1 MTVQEGATS
10 DRCHDDASPPPWWV
24 RMPALLAGPVIAVVV
39 ASSFGPAGSTEF
51 LEGAAILGRDGAIVL
66 GLLGWMACW
75 WLFQAVPIPVTA
87 LLPVAILPLL
97 GVTRFGEAAAP
108 YASDV
113 IFLFAGGCL
122 LATAIDRHGLGRRFA
137 GAILSV
143 AGRRPSAIV
152 AAFIVVTALLSSVV
166 SNTATVAI
174 VLPLAIG
181 AIAHVDR
188 HAVAVPGRS
197 VPTGRFSLCLLL
209 AVAYAA
215 NIGGCLTIVG
225 SPPNAIG
232 AKLLSEQTGTPISFL
247 EWMRFGGPVVLV
259 MLPLMWALLT
269 MVLLPLRDLKLEA
282 TKGLAFEP
290 GPPMA
295 RESWFTLAVFVATV
309 AAWVTRPLWPAEAAS
324 IGDWGIATIA
334 ALLLLCIPLRSAPG
348 GAALHAG
355 DLARLPWGVFI
366 LFGGGISLAEAMK
379 THGVD
384 DYLGSLFTGLEGL
397 PPWLVIATVVAA
409 VVFLTE
415 VTSNT
420 AVASAVIPVLIVLG
434 DALGIP
440 AAELALTVAIAAS
453 LAFMLPVGTP
463 PNALVYSTGLVPVG
477 AMIRAGVVLNLVS
490 IAVLTLLSRVL
501 L

>member
-1 MTVQEGATS
+1 MAGPEISGRGGEGG
-10 DRCHDDASPPPWWV
+10 HDDASPPRWWI
-24 RMPALLAGPVIAVVV
+24 RLPALVAGPVLALVVFSML
-39 ASSFGPAGSTEF
+39 APGGREAA
-51 LEGAAILGRDGAIVL
+51 GAASLLGRDGAIVL
-66 GLLGWMACW
+66 GLLCWMATW

-87 LLPVAILPLL
+87 LLPVAVLPFL
-97 GVTRFGEAAAP
+97 GVTRFGDAAAP

-143 AGRRPSAIV
+143 AGRKPSAIV

-181 AIAHVDR
+181 AIAYVDR
-188 HAVAVPGRS
+188 HTVAVPGRP
-197 VPTGRFSLCLLL
+197 VPTGRFALCLLL

-232 AKLLSEQTGTPISFL
+232 AKLLSEATGTPISFL
-247 EWMRFGGPVVLV
+247 GWMRFGGPVVLV
-259 MLPLMWALLT
+259 LLPLMWALLT
-269 MVLLPLRDLKLEA
+269 MVLLPLRDLEIEA
-282 TKGLAFEP
+282 TEGPAFEP

-295 RESWFTLAVFVATV
+295 RESWFTLAVFLATV
-309 AAWVTRPLWPAEAAS
+309 AAWVTRPLWPGQLGS
-324 IGDWGIATIA
+324 IGDWGIATISALVLLCVPMRASGDA
-334 ALLLLCIPLRSAPG
+334 ALRAS
-348 GAALHAG
+348 
-355 DLARLPWGVFI
+355 DLAKLPWGVFI

-379 THGVD
+379 VHGVD
-384 DYLGSLFTGLEGL
+384 AYLGSLFTGLEGL

-440 AAELALTVAIAAS
+440 AAELALTVAVAAS

-477 AMIRAGVVLNLVS
+477 AMIRAGIVLNLVS
-490 IAVLTLLSRVL
+490 IVVLTLLSRVL

>member
-1 MTVQEGATS
+1 MMVSEAPVGAR
-10 DRCHDDASPPPWWV
+10 DHDDTPPPPWWI
-24 RMPALLAGPVIAVVV
+24 RLPALVAGPSVAFAVFAMV
-39 ASSFGPAGSTEF
+39 GPSGPE
-51 LEGAAILGRDGAIVL
+51 AATADAVSLGRDGAIVL
-66 GLLGWMACW
+66 GLLCWMATW

-87 LLPVAILPLL
+87 ILPVAVLPLL
-97 GVTRFGEAAAP
+97 GVSRFADAAAP

-143 AGRRPSAIV
+143 AGRKPSAIV
-152 AAFIVVTALLSSVV
+152 AAFIVVTAILSSMV

-174 VLPLAIG
+174 VLPLAVG
-181 AIAHVDR
+181 AIAYVDR
-188 HAVAVPGRS
+188 HAVAVPGREI
-197 VPTGRFSLCLLL
+197 PTGRFALCLLL

-232 AKLLSEQTGTPISFL
+232 AKLLSEQTGEPISFL
-247 EWMRFGGPVVLV
+247 GWMRFGGPVVLV
-259 MLPLMWALLT
+259 LLPIMWALLT
-269 MVLLPLRDLKLEA
+269 MVLLPLRDLEIEA
-282 TKGLAFEP
+282 TEGPAFEP

-295 RESWFTLAVFVATV
+295 RESWFTLAVFIATV
-309 AAWVTRPLWPAEAAS
+309 AAWVTRPLWPGEIAS

-334 ALLLLCIPLRSAPG
+334 ALVLLCVPLRASGEAP
-348 GAALHAG
+348 LRAG
-355 DLARLPWGVFI
+355 DLAKLPWGVFI
-366 LFGGGISLAEAMK
+366 LFGGGISLAVAMK
-379 THGVD
+379 AHGVD
-384 DYLGSLFTGLEGL
+384 AYLGSLFIGLEGL

-477 AMIRAGVVLNLVS
+477 AIIRAGVVMNFVS
-490 IAVLTLLSRVL
+490 IVVLTLLSRVL

>member
-1 MTVQEGATS
+1 MAGPETSGSGGEGG
-10 DRCHDDASPPPWWV
+10 HDDASPPRWWI
-24 RMPALLAGPVIAVVV
+24 RLPALVAGPVLALVVFSML
-39 ASSFGPAGSTEF
+39 APGGREAA
-51 LEGAAILGRDGAIVL
+51 GAASLLGRDGAIVL
-66 GLLGWMACW
+66 GLLCWMATW

-87 LLPVAILPLL
+87 LLPVAVLPFL
-97 GVTRFGEAAAP
+97 GVTRFGDAAAP

-143 AGRRPSAIV
+143 AGRKPSAIV

-181 AIAHVDR
+181 AIAYVDR
-188 HAVAVPGRS
+188 HTVAVPGRS
-197 VPTGRFSLCLLL
+197 VPTGRFALCLLL

-232 AKLLSEQTGTPISFL
+232 AKLLSEATGTPISFL
-247 EWMRFGGPVVLV
+247 GWMRFGGPVVLV

-269 MVLLPLRDLKLEA
+269 MVLLPLRDLEIEA
-282 TKGLAFEP
+282 TEGPAFEP

-295 RESWFTLAVFVATV
+295 RESWFTLAVFLATV
-309 AAWVTRPLWPAEAAS
+309 AAWVTRPLWPGEIAS
-324 IGDWGIATIA
+324 IGDWGIATISALVLLCVPMRASGDA
-334 ALLLLCIPLRSAPG
+334 ALRAS
-348 GAALHAG
+348 
-355 DLARLPWGVFI
+355 DLAKLPWGVFI

-379 THGVD
+379 VHGVD
-384 DYLGSLFTGLEGL
+384 AYLGSLFTGLEGL

-440 AAELALTVAIAAS
+440 AAELALTVAVAAS

-477 AMIRAGVVLNLVS
+477 AMIRAGIVLNLVS
-490 IAVLTLLSRVL
+490 IVVLTLLSRVL

>member
-1 MTVQEGATS
+1 MTVAPGATS
-10 DRCHDDASPPPWWV
+10 ERCHDDASPPPWWV
-24 RMPALLAGPVIAVVV
+24 RFPALLAGPLIALAVVMLLGPEGEDAPPPDAV
-39 ASSFGPAGSTEF
+39 A
-51 LEGAAILGRDGAIVL
+51 LGRDGALVL
-66 GLLGWMACW
+66 GLLGWMATW

-87 LLPVAILPLL
+87 LLPVAVLPLL
-97 GVTRFGEAAAP
+97 GVTGFGEAAAP

-143 AGRRPSAIV
+143 AGRKPSAIV
-152 AAFIVVTALLSSVV
+152 AAFILVTALLSSVV

-174 VLPLAIG
+174 VLPLAMG
-181 AIAHVDR
+181 AIAYVDR

-197 VPTGRFSLCLLL
+197 ASTGRFALCLLL

-232 AKLLSEQTGTPISFL
+232 AKLLSEETGTPISFL
-247 EWMRFGGPVVLV
+247 GWMRFGGPVVLV

-269 MVLLPLRDLKLEA
+269 MVLLPLRDLELEA
-282 TKGLAFEP
+282 TEGPAFEP
-290 GPPMA
+290 GPPMS
-295 RESWFTLAVFVATV
+295 RESWFTLAVFIATV
-309 AAWVTRPLWPAEAAS
+309 AAWVTRPLWPAELAS

-334 ALLLLCIPLRSAPG
+334 ALLLLCVPLRISAS
-348 GAALHAG
+348 GAALEAR

-384 DYLGSLFTGLEGL
+384 AYLGSLFTGLEGL

-463 PNALVYSTGLVPVG
+463 PNALVYSTGMVPVG
-477 AMIRAGVVLNLVS
+477 AMIRAGIVLNLVS
-490 IAVLTLLSRVL
+490 IVVLTVLSRVL

>member
-1 MTVQEGATS
+1 MAGPETSGSGGEGG
-10 DRCHDDASPPPWWV
+10 HDDASPPRWWI
-24 RMPALLAGPVIAVVV
+24 RLPALVAGPVLALVVFSML
-39 ASSFGPAGSTEF
+39 APGGREAA
-51 LEGAAILGRDGAIVL
+51 GAASLLGRDGAIVL
-66 GLLGWMACW
+66 GLLCWMATW

-87 LLPVAILPLL
+87 LLPVAVLPFL
-97 GVTRFGEAAAP
+97 GVTRFGDAAAP

-143 AGRRPSAIV
+143 AGRKPSAIV

-181 AIAHVDR
+181 AIAYVDR
-188 HAVAVPGRS
+188 HTVAVPGRS
-197 VPTGRFSLCLLL
+197 VPTGRFALCLLL

-232 AKLLSEQTGTPISFL
+232 AKLLSEATGTPISFL
-247 EWMRFGGPVVLV
+247 GWMRFGGPVVLV

-269 MVLLPLRDLKLEA
+269 MVLLPLRDLEIEA
-282 TKGLAFEP
+282 TEGPAFEP

-295 RESWFTLAVFVATV
+295 RESWFTLAVFLATV
-309 AAWVTRPLWPAEAAS
+309 AAWVTRPLWPGEIAS
-324 IGDWGIATIA
+324 IGDWGIATISALVLLCVPMRASGDA
-334 ALLLLCIPLRSAPG
+334 ALRAS
-348 GAALHAG
+348 
-355 DLARLPWGVFI
+355 DLAKLPWGVFI

-379 THGVD
+379 AHGVD
-384 DYLGSLFTGLEGL
+384 AYLGSLFTGLEGL

-440 AAELALTVAIAAS
+440 AAELALTVAVAAS

-477 AMIRAGVVLNLVS
+477 AMIRAGIVLNLVS
-490 IAVLTLLSRVL
+490 IVVLTLLSRVL

>member
-1 MTVQEGATS
+1 MAGPEISGRGGEGG
-10 DRCHDDASPPPWWV
+10 HDDASPPRWWI
-24 RMPALLAGPVIAVVV
+24 RLPALVAGPVLALVVFSML
-39 ASSFGPAGSTEF
+39 APGGREAA
-51 LEGAAILGRDGAIVL
+51 GAASLLGRDGAIVL
-66 GLLGWMACW
+66 GLLCWMATW

-87 LLPVAILPLL
+87 LLPVAVLPFL
-97 GVTRFGEAAAP
+97 GVTRFGDAAAP

-143 AGRRPSAIV
+143 AGRKPSAIV

-181 AIAHVDR
+181 AIAYVDR
-188 HAVAVPGRS
+188 HTVAVPGRS
-197 VPTGRFSLCLLL
+197 VPTGRFALCLLL

-232 AKLLSEQTGTPISFL
+232 AKLLSEATGTPISFL
-247 EWMRFGGPVVLV
+247 GWMRFGGPVVLV

-269 MVLLPLRDLKLEA
+269 MVLLPLRDLEIEA
-282 TKGLAFEP
+282 TEGPAFEP

-295 RESWFTLAVFVATV
+295 RESWFTLAVFLATV
-309 AAWVTRPLWPAEAAS
+309 AAWVTRPLWPGEIAS
-324 IGDWGIATIA
+324 IGDWGIATISALVLLCVPMRASGDA
-334 ALLLLCIPLRSAPG
+334 ALRAS
-348 GAALHAG
+348 
-355 DLARLPWGVFI
+355 DLAKLPWGVFI

-379 THGVD
+379 AHGVD
-384 DYLGSLFTGLEGL
+384 AYLGSLFTGLEGL

-440 AAELALTVAIAAS
+440 AAELALTVAVAAS

-477 AMIRAGVVLNLVS
+477 AMIRAGIVLNLVS
-490 IAVLTLLSRVL
+490 IVVLTLLSRVL